1 MLNAREEAEDDKEPG
16 KRNAVTLMTLHAAKG
31 LEFPH
36 VYMVG
41 LEEGLLPH
49 RRSAAI
55 DGAAIDEERRLCYVG
70 VTRAQ
75 DRLTLSMA
83 LARFKWGRS
92 KPTIPSRF
100 LFELTGKADNPQAL
114 EALERAR
121 EEFQPELRGPRFTK
135 GKAGGKGKG
144 LEKGKGKKEASNS
157 AQRPSSGPPRRT

>member
-1 MLNAREEAEDDKEPG
+1 MLLRPPTS
-16 KRNAVTLMTLHAAKG
+16 TLFPYTTL
-31 LEFPH
+31 FRS

-49 RRSAAI
+49 RRRAAI

-75 DRLTLSMA
+75 DRLTLSLA

-100 LFELTGKADNPQAL
+100 LFELTGKADDDQAI

-121 EEFQPELRGPRFTK
+121 DEFQPHLRGPKFGK
-135 GKAGGKGKG
+135 GKGGGKGK
-144 LEKGKGKKEASNS
+144 LPEKGKAKKGDGKA
-157 AQRPSSGPPRRT
+157 ARPPSRPPRKN